1 MARIGILVSP
11 VPLIETASSEL
22 THLAVGVSPGLQFG
36 LVKMAA
42 QHEIHMPR

>member
-1 MARIGILVSP
+1 MPLV
-11 VPLIETASSEL
+11 ETASSEL

-42 QHEIHMPR
+42 